1 MTSLTDT
8 YNFMDLLRD
17 KGHVPERAEESIL
30 LEIESG
36 LHSIV
41 EFVEETTMDYDFL
54 DLVMEKGAVAQL
66 VPVAA
71 NDNAYL
77 REAS

>member
-17 KGHVPERAEESIL
+17 KGHIPMREEESIL

-54 DLVMEKGAVAQL
+54 DLLMEKSAVAQM

-71 NDNAYL
+71 NDNAYI
-77 REAS
+77 RQVS